1 MDSDSI
7 YTTNSM
13 PIVECARKCYRD
25 YPTIVNNI
33 PYAKNSYSYSLK
45 NYAKIDNKLAEAQ
58 TAIGESSNIAQQC
71 LSLSYNDYGEDANK
85 MIRDYVCILS
95 VLAQVAIDNAKRSF
109 DVNVSN
115 EIKCVKKVVKDYGFP
130 IYWEQI
136 KMSNDKRHNHGKRK
150 VLTEKQKERFK
161 TNIRCPMNCVYTLN
175 ISRKMN
181 TKTIKNENFF
191 VMHDLKEGRRKS
203 KKVEKLIEDFSLKTY
218 AYNVNEEYDNG
229 EEFLLREDFDL
240 LIKEIRNTYISG
252 NYIGLMSWLINRA
265 FLVTPQAKGKTNQ
278 NTSKLS
284 KNRSLLLK
292 TLYLVNK
299 DAFLGCFIKKE

>member
-1 MDSDSI
+1 
-7 YTTNSM
+7 
-13 PIVECARKCYRD
+13 
-25 YPTIVNNI
+25 
-33 PYAKNSYSYSLK
+33 
-45 NYAKIDNKLAEAQ
+45 
-58 TAIGESSNIAQQC
+58 
-71 LSLSYNDYGEDANK
+71 
-85 MIRDYVCILS
+85 
-95 VLAQVAIDNAKRSF
+95 
-109 DVNVSN
+109 
-115 EIKCVKKVVKDYGFP
+115 
-130 IYWEQI
+130 
-136 KMSNDKRHNHGKRK
+136 
-150 VLTEKQKERFK
+150 
-161 TNIRCPMNCVYTLN
+161 
-175 ISRKMN
+175 MN